1 QGYANSSGTKGVQNR
16 NEDNI
21 ASSYGGFI
29 QSEWLLSEK
38 YTGLLGLRYSST
50 KIEVTDFW
58 PVTLTNPNGSGSKTF
73 NGISPV
79 VGLTHHLNQQTNI
92 YAQVGRGFESPTM
105 NELLYKYKSTS
116 PGYTN
121 EYDYSVG
128 AAKSL
133 QSEIGIKWRDQNR
146 AILDLAVFHIKTK
159 DDILPLASR
168 TTGSTWLNG
177 DTEKYGLEL
186 SGLKVLPYNLAIRGA
201 ATLITAK
208 YVEPAGSAV
217 KGGKIPGIPQSQIY
231 LDLSWRSNGWINKSK
246 MTYTEVGVDYRSVGK
261 SYANSDNTEAAS
273 AYQLFGI
280 KVSHNIKQGAH
291 SLSLF
296 GRLDNVFDKKY
307 VSSVVVNQEN
317 RQYYEPGMPR
327 NWILG
332 VKYSLAMN

>member
-1 QGYANSSGTKGVQNR
+1 
-16 NEDNI
+16 
-21 ASSYGGFI
+21 
-29 QSEWLLSEK
+29 
-38 YTGLLGLRYSST
+38 
-50 KIEVTDFW
+50 
-58 PVTLTNPNGSGSKTF
+58 
-73 NGISPV
+73 
-79 VGLTHHLNQQTNI
+79 
-92 YAQVGRGFESPTM
+92 M

-116 PGYTN
+116 PGFTN
-121 EYDYSVG
+121 EYDYSLG

-133 QSEIGIKWRDQNR
+133 QSEVGIKWRDQNR
-146 AILDLAVFHIKTK
+146 ATLDLAVFHIKTK
-159 DDILPLASR
+159 DDILPLVSR
-168 TTGSTWLNG
+168 TTGSTWLNAN
-177 DTEKYGLEL
+177 TEKYGLEL
-186 SGLKVLPYNLAIRGA
+186 SGLKVLPYDLAVRGA
-201 ATLITAK
+201 VTLIAAK
-208 YVEPAGSAV
+208 YGEPAGSAV

-231 LDLSWRSNGWINKSK
+231 LDLSWRSNGWLNISK
-246 MTYTEVGVDYRSVGK
+246 MTYTEVGADYRSVGK

-307 VSSVVVNQEN
+307 VSSIVVNQEN